1 MSHKKLTVL
10 MLTFVLSVFVGH
22 GPIAAQNRQ
31 HSVIV
36 NGPVAAQDQA
46 AAQAGQQRAQV
57 SDADELANVAASSL
71 VGLMSAL
78 AAGASADDALVG
90 AFLAA
95 LGATGGGSG
104 DDAAA
109 RALLI
114 GALAAA
120 SGDDAAMRALL
131 SGGLAGGSGDDA
143 AMRALL
149 SGGLAGGSGDDAAMR
164 ALLSGGLAGGSG
176 DDAAMRALLSGGLAG
191 GSSDDAAMRALL
203 SGGLAGGSGDDAA
216 MRALLSGALG
226 AGAGTSPAE
235 DSVLQGGCS
244 ERALRSLP
252 RLYHSN
258 GQATIEFN
266 DMMVITQRTGPISAR
281 QWSTYRASGDTIT
294 YTIVRARGSALA
306 GLQTARETDFDD
318 DIPIVNPGPHTMGC
332 RLSGQILYLGDGS
345 WSPRRF

>member
-10 MLTFVLSVFVGH
+10 MLTFVLSVFVAH

-120 SGDDAAMRALL
+120 
-131 SGGLAGGSGDDA
+131 SGDDA